1 VTLHVTLWIMPLEHH
16 KHFVTKTIQEEPI
29 MCIQEKKSV
38 VAQNVSESE
47 KEDEEND
54 PHDDA

>member
-1 VTLHVTLWIMPLEHH
+1 MPLEHH